1 MANRRRSQMSN
12 SGSSESDD
20 SDYYLS
26 ESDTSQPLGGSCVGI
41 NPETRSLASCGLSKR
56 DQPLKSPLLEDV
68 HEPSELLGDDLG
80 DALTSQDLESLRE
93 VLRIPSECDLK
104 VPGPKHNCHDPPPGY
119 FTIFLEHFTNGLVFP
134 PQTLLVNLVDSFGIS
149 FSQLSPNALIVFTAF
164 CHKVKGIQM
173 PPSVELFHSLFS
185 GCRSKPDSFIYFQP
199 RPKCK
204 FLSRIP
210 SPKSFWKSQFF
221 YAKDCGWGIPAVW
234 SSGLRKI
241 AMTET
246 HHALQLQCR
255 DLGLFEEFFNIG
267 SLNSAGN
274 KFDLA
279 GIRARKAVVGRR
291 SPIAGNSR
299 APTSRAALESREI
312 IRRGFPRS
320 RSEHYRGPE
329 SNAPK
334 KNNFSPSNR
343 VLEAQPSNGGKE
355 DKKRGHEVAQK
366 KDAEEISKNVKRV
379 RADDQ
384 GTSSKTPRAKHIFV
398 DGVNHKE
405 KADSFWDLE
414 DPKIGWKKGRSIVGD
429 HDMVHLVSLP
439 TDSFAHSLAW
449 NSCQGLSLAC
459 AVRVR
464 EEKLRNDQDKWR
476 EEVSRVKEENCR
488 LIEEKNKISA
498 ELLQVQR
505 KLADKVKDLAILEE
519 KHSAELKTGGQFLES
534 EAGKTFLK
542 NVEEKSVR
550 TFKASDAFRDD
561 VLDQAMTIH
570 DDVVLDCRD
579 QLRKTGHVPEE
590 VVMMIEPSVLEI
602 SRISIDDIPLGDAEM
617 IEALDL
623 QAAEEET

>member
-1 MANRRRSQMSN
+1 MSI
-12 SGSSESDD
+12 SGSSGSDD

-26 ESDTSQPLGGSCVGI
+26 ESDTSQPLGGSCDGI
-41 NPETRSLASCGLSKR
+41 NPETRSFASCGLSKK
-56 DQPLKSPLLEDV
+56 DQSLKSPILEDIP
-68 HEPSELLGDDLG
+68 ESSELLGDDSG
-80 DALTSQDLESLRE
+80 DALTSQDLERLRE
-93 VLRIPSECDLK
+93 ALRIPSECDLQ
-104 VPGPKHNCHDPPPGY
+104 VPGPKHNCHNPPSGY

-134 PQTLLVNLVDSFGIS
+134 PQTLLVSLVDSFGIS

-164 CHKVKGIQM
+164 CHKVKEIQM
-173 PPSVELFHSLFS
+173 QPSVELFHSLFS
-185 GCRSKPDSFIYFQP
+185 GRRSKPESFVYFQP

-210 SPKSFWKSQFF
+210 SPRNFWKSQFF
-221 YAKDCGWGIPAVW
+221 YVKDCGWGIPTVW

-241 AMTET
+241 ALTET

-255 DLGLFEEFFNIG
+255 DLGLFEEIFNIG
-267 SLNSAGN
+267 SLNIAGN

-279 GIRARKAVVGRR
+279 AIRARKAVVGRR

-343 VLEAQPSNGGKE
+343 VVEAQSSNGGKE

-379 RADDQ
+379 RADEQ
-384 GTSSKTPRAKHIFV
+384 GTSSKIPRAKHIFV
-398 DGVNHKE
+398 DGVNHRE

-414 DPKIGWKKGRSIVGD
+414 DPEIGWKKGRSIVGD

-464 EEKLRNDQDKWR
+464 EEKLRNDQEKWR

-488 LIEEKNKISA
+488 LVEEKNKISA

-505 KLADKVKDLAILEE
+505 KLADKGKDLAILEE

-542 NVEEKSVR
+542 HVEEQSVR

-579 QLRKTGHVPEE
+579 QLRKTGRVPEE
-590 VVMMIEPSVLEI
+590 VVMMIEPSVSEI
-602 SRISIDDIPLGDAEM
+602 GRISIDDIPLGDAEM